1 MNASDPETILVGVDG
16 SQSSI
21 EALVWAATLGHGLGT
36 RVTAAMAWE
45 YPARFALPRGGHPDR
60 PADETDQQVVE
71 QLEQIVEQSGLENVE
86 CRALRGPAHDALQR
100 WSTRPEIRMLV
111 LGTRGLG
118 PIAGLLLGSVS
129 RSLLF
134 KTTRPLVL
142 VPRRTS
148 PVRVGRLVVGL
159 DGSPI
164 SEGVAAW
171 SAKLCSDLDASATI
185 VRCVDPGLEH
195 SSERLDEIMTRSQ
208 LSFEIECCGVFR
220 GLRVDHQPLAINGDP
235 RRCLVETAEGEKAGL
250 LVVGQRG
257 TGQFA
262 GLGGTA
268 SYLVRHSPLPL
279 AIIPPPPD
287 QKG

>member
-1 MNASDPETILVGVDG
+1 MNTPDTETILVGIDR

-21 EALVWAATLGHGLGT
+21 EALVWAAVLGHGLGT

-45 YPARFALPRGGHPDR
+45 YPARFALPRGGNPDR
-60 PADETDQQVVE
+60 PADEIEQQVVE
-71 QLEQIVEQSGLENVE
+71 QLEQIVDQAGLENVE
-86 CRALRGPAHDALQR
+86 CRALPGPAHDALQR
-100 WSTRPEIRMLV
+100 WSTRPEVKMLV

-118 PIAGLLLGSVS
+118 PISGLLLGSVS

-134 KTTRPLVL
+134 KTVRPLVL
-142 VPRRTS
+142 VPRHTS
-148 PVRVGRLVVGL
+148 RVRISQVVVGL

-164 SEGVAAW
+164 SESVAVW
-171 SAKLCSDLDASATI
+171 SAKLCSDLRASATI
-185 VRCVDPGLEH
+185 LRCVDPGIEH

-208 LSFEIECCGVFR
+208 LSFETECCGVFR
-220 GLRVDHQPLAINGDP
+220 GLRVAHRPIAMNGDP
-235 RRCLVETAEGEKAGL
+235 RRCLIETAEGEDAGL
-250 LVVGQRG
+250 LVVGLRG

-279 AIIPPPPD
+279 AVIPPPPD
-287 QKG
+287 Q